1 MRKIT
6 INGVEFNAVGQSQLD
21 NIEQV
26 MSAEATRKRN
36 ADTLGFTYQV
46 SDKDLTK
53 LCDNANDAVL
63 GCLDGV
69 RAVGVL
75 LANVNA
81 EEVAN
86 DMASVGWLLVGL
98 ANMGIRLSDIRQAM
112 DYDLANRE

>member
-26 MSAEATRKRN
+26 FSAEATRKRN
-36 ADTLGFTYQV
+36 TDTLGFAYQV
-46 SDKDLTK
+46 SDKDLSK

-69 RAVGVL
+69 RAIGAL
-75 LANVNA
+75 LANVSA

-98 ANMGIRLSDIRQAM
+98 ANMGIRLSDIRQSM
-112 DYDLANRE
+112 DYDLTNRD